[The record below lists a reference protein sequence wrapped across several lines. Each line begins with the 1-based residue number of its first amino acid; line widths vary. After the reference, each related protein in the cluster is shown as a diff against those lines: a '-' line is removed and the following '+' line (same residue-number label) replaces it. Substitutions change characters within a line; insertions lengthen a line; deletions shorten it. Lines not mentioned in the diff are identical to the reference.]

1 MPQNRLRLAKLL
13 LTAGSAAALAACA
26 SEGGGRSVV
35 PQMRS
40 EQPVATSV
48 NRYLWQ
54 ASLETINFMPLF
66 TADPVA
72 GVIIT
77 DWYANPSVPNERFK
91 ANVYVLDTNL
101 RADALRVQVFKQ
113 VPIQTPNGGLE
124 WVGAEV
130 NPATAAELENAIL
143 TRARE
148 LRLNSMG

>member
-1 MPQNRLRLAKLL
+1 MPHDRLSTAKLL
-13 LTAGSAAALAACA
+13 LIAGLAATLAACA
-26 SEGGGRSVV
+26 SEGRSVV
-35 PQMRS
+35 PQVRA

-48 NRYLWQ
+48 NRFLWQ

-66 TADPVA
+66 SVDPVA
-72 GVIIT
+72 GVILT
-77 DWYANPSVPNERFK
+77 DWYANPAVPNERFK

-113 VPIQTPNGGLE
+113 VPIQAPNGSLE

>member
-1 MPQNRLRLAKLL
+1 MPQDRLRLAKLL
-13 LTAGSAAALAACA
+13 LVAGTAALLVACA
-26 SEGGGRSVV
+26 SESGGRGG
-35 PQMRS
+35 PQLRQEKS
-40 EQPVATSV
+40 VATSV

-66 TADPVA
+66 SVDPVA
-72 GVIIT
+72 GVILT
-77 DWYANPSVPNERFK
+77 DWYANPTTPNERFK
-91 ANVYVLDTNL
+91 ANVYVLDTSL

>member
-1 MPQNRLRLAKLL
+1 MPRTLPRRASLL
-13 LTAGSAAALAACA
+13 LIAGGASALTACA
-26 SEGGGRSVV
+26 TEGGGRSVV
-35 PQMRS
+35 PQVRA

-66 TADPVA
+66 SVDPVA
-72 GVIIT
+72 GVILT
-77 DWYANPSVPNERFK
+77 DWYANPAVPNERFK

-113 VPIQTPNGGLE
+113 VPIQTPNGALE